1 MIMSHK
7 QILISKMSDIVKE
20 FLLSKSSFEH
30 IISRNKFTGL
40 AKKNCRGLNP
50 SVINILYESL
60 RDQKNEDLQA
70 IKASLDQ
77 DPRTIDG
84 SSGVDILRDTD
95 VEVNKTISL
104 SALENVV
111 DHLKTVEEG
120 LDQEIDQLQKQCDY
134 QLGEIESMVDQLSD
148 LKYGNIDFLDSI
160 DEVVESLK
168 SVETKI
174 MDCQQR

>member
-1 MIMSHK
+1 
-7 QILISKMSDIVKE
+7 MSDIVKE
-20 FLLSKSSFEH
+20 FLLSKSSFED

-50 SVINILYESL
+50 SVINLLYESL
-60 RDQKNEDLQA
+60 RDQKNTDLQA
-70 IKASLDQ
+70 IKTSLDK
-77 DPRTIDG
+77 DPGTIDTP
-84 SSGVDILRDTD
+84 SSVDILRDSD
-95 VEVNKTISL
+95 MEINKTIFI

-111 DHLKTVEEG
+111 DHLRSVEEG
-120 LDQEIDQLQKQCDY
+120 FDQEIDQLQKQCDY
-134 QLGEIESMVDQLSD
+134 KLGEIENMVDQLSD

-174 MDCQQR
+174 MDCQ